1 MEIKYLERC
10 NRCEMNGKNTRA
22 KKALYRD
29 SSRYPCFFAAFYY
42 INRYKGGIFDIKYRL
57 HIKKEYSYGE
67 NNFAVMP
74 QNDMRRFLNS
84 IKMIIPFKYGF
95 ESNGEEYLLHLHLR
109 GTGNQH
115 KALLMFS
122 RALFEFPHNVC
133 ALDAL
138 QLRSLGTVDDIDYK
152 SIPLYNIYINC
163 LTGWNFSEDESI
175 IRCRNV
181 ELLTTRELKE
191 AFADKE
197 RSNIS
202 NKIHSKRV
210 RAHLVPFRMDT
221 DAIYS
226 DKDFKERVEVYSF
239 NYKERL

>member
-10 NRCEMNGKNTRA
+10 NRCEMNGKNIRA
-22 KKALYRD
+22 KRTLYRD
-29 SSRYPCFFAAFYY
+29 SRKYPCFFAAFYY
-42 INRYKGGIFDIKYRL
+42 INMYKRGIFDIKYRL

-74 QNDMRRFLNS
+74 LSSMRRFLNS

-95 ESNGEEYLLHLHLR
+95 ESNGEEYLLHLHLV

-133 ALDAL
+133 AYDAL
-138 QLRSLGTVDDIDYK
+138 RLRNLGTIDDIDYK

-163 LTGWNFSEDESI
+163 LTGWHFSEDESI
-175 IRCRNV
+175 INCRNT
-181 ELLTTRELKE
+181 ELLTTHELKE

-197 RSNIS
+197 RSSIS
-202 NKIHSKRV
+202 SKFHAKGIRV
-210 RAHLVPFRMDT
+210 RLVPFRHDT
-221 DAIYS
+221 TEIYS
-226 DKDFKERVEVYSF
+226 DKAFKERVEVYSF

>member
-1 MEIKYLERC
+1 
-10 NRCEMNGKNTRA
+10 MNGKNTRA
-22 KKALYRD
+22 KKTLYRD
-29 SSRYPCFFAAFYY
+29 SNIYPCFFAAFYY

-57 HIKKEYSYGE
+57 HIKKEYNRCA
-67 NNFAVMP
+67 NNFAVMSL
-74 QNDMRRFLNS
+74 NSMRRFLNS

-95 ESNGEEYLLHLHLR
+95 ESNGEEYLLHLHLI

-133 ALDAL
+133 AYDAL
-138 QLRSLGTVDDIDYK
+138 RLRNLGTVDDIDYK

-163 LTGWNFSEDESI
+163 LTGWHFSEDESI
-175 IRCRNV
+175 INCRNI
-181 ELLTTRELKE
+181 ELLTTHELKE

-197 RSNIS
+197 RSSIS
-202 NKIHSKRV
+202 SKFHSKEIRV
-210 RAHLVPFRMDT
+210 RLVPFRHDT
-221 DAIYS
+221 TEIYS
-226 DKDFKERVEVYSF
+226 DRAFKERVEVYSF

>member
-1 MEIKYLERC
+1 
-10 NRCEMNGKNTRA
+10 MNGKNTRA
-22 KKALYRD
+22 KKTLYRD
-29 SSRYPCFFAAFYY
+29 SNIYPCFFAAFYY

-57 HIKKEYSYGE
+57 HIKKEYNRCA

-95 ESNGEEYLLHLHLR
+95 ESNGEEYLLHLHLV

-133 ALDAL
+133 AYDAL
-138 QLRSLGTVDDIDYK
+138 RLRNLGTVDDIDYK

-163 LTGWNFSEDESI
+163 LTGWHFSEDESI
-175 IRCRNV
+175 INCRNI
-181 ELLTTRELKE
+181 ELLTTHELKE

-197 RSNIS
+197 RSSIS
-202 NKIHSKRV
+202 SKFHSKETRV
-210 RAHLVPFRMDT
+210 RLVPFRHDT
-221 DAIYS
+221 TEIYS
-226 DKDFKERVEVYSF
+226 DRAFKERVEVYSF

>member
-1 MEIKYLERC
+1 MEINYLERY
-10 NRCEMNGKNTRA
+10 NQCEMNGKNIRA
-22 KKALYRD
+22 KKTLYRD
-29 SSRYPCFFAAFYY
+29 SNIYPCFFAAFYY
-42 INRYKGGIFDIKYRL
+42 INMYKRGIFDIKYRL

-67 NNFAVMP
+67 NNFAIMP
-74 QNDMRRFLNS
+74 LSSMRRFLNS

-95 ESNGEEYLLHLHLR
+95 ESNGEEYLLHLHLV

-133 ALDAL
+133 AYDAL
-138 QLRSLGTVDDIDYK
+138 RLRNLGTIDDIDYK

-163 LTGWNFSEDESI
+163 LTGWHFSEDESI
-175 IRCRNV
+175 INCRNI
-181 ELLTTRELKE
+181 ELLTTHELKE

-197 RSNIS
+197 RSSIS
-202 NKIHSKRV
+202 NKFHAKGIRV
-210 RAHLVPFRMDT
+210 RLVPFRHDT
-221 DAIYS
+221 TEIYS
-226 DKDFKERVEVYSF
+226 DRAFKERAEVYSF

>member
-1 MEIKYLERC
+1 
-10 NRCEMNGKNTRA
+10 MNGKNIRA
-22 KKALYRD
+22 KRTLYRD
-29 SSRYPCFFAAFYY
+29 SRKYPCFFAAFYY
-42 INRYKGGIFDIKYRL
+42 INMYKRGIFDIKYRL

-74 QNDMRRFLNS
+74 LSSMRRFLNS

-95 ESNGEEYLLHLHLR
+95 ESNGEEYLLHLHLV

-133 ALDAL
+133 AYDAL
-138 QLRSLGTVDDIDYK
+138 RLRNLGTIDDIDYK

-163 LTGWNFSEDESI
+163 LTGWHFSEDESI
-175 IRCRNV
+175 INCRNT
-181 ELLTTRELKE
+181 ELLTTHELKE
-191 AFADKE
+191 AFSDKE
-197 RSNIS
+197 RSSIS
-202 NKIHSKRV
+202 SKFHSKKIRV
-210 RAHLVPFRMDT
+210 RLVPFRHDT
-221 DAIYS
+221 TEIYS
-226 DKDFKERVEVYSF
+226 DKAFKERVEVYSF

>member
-1 MEIKYLERC
+1 
-10 NRCEMNGKNTRA
+10 MNGKNIRA
-22 KKALYRD
+22 KRTLYRD
-29 SSRYPCFFAAFYY
+29 SLKYPCFFAAFYY
-42 INRYKGGIFDIKYRL
+42 INMYKRGIFDIKYRL

-74 QNDMRRFLNS
+74 LSSMRRFLNS

-95 ESNGEEYLLHLHLR
+95 ESNGEEYLLYLHLV

-133 ALDAL
+133 AYDAL
-138 QLRSLGTVDDIDYK
+138 RLRNLGTIDDIDYK

-163 LTGWNFSEDESI
+163 LTGWRFSEDESI
-175 IRCRNV
+175 INCRNI
-181 ELLTTRELKE
+181 ELLTTHELKE

-197 RSNIS
+197 RSSIS
-202 NKIHSKRV
+202 SKFHSKEIRV
-210 RAHLVPFRMDT
+210 RLVPFRRDT
-221 DAIYS
+221 TEIYS
-226 DKDFKERVEVYSF
+226 DRAFKERVEVYSF

>member
-1 MEIKYLERC
+1 
-10 NRCEMNGKNTRA
+10 MNGKNIRA
-22 KKALYRD
+22 KRTLYRD
-29 SSRYPCFFAAFYY
+29 SRKYPCFFAAFYY
-42 INRYKGGIFDIKYRL
+42 INMYKRGIFDIKYRL

-74 QNDMRRFLNS
+74 LSSMRRFLNS

-95 ESNGEEYLLHLHLR
+95 ESNGEEYLLHLHLV

-133 ALDAL
+133 AYDAL
-138 QLRSLGTVDDIDYK
+138 RLRNLGTIDDIDYK

-163 LTGWNFSEDESI
+163 LTGWNFSGDESI
-175 IRCRNV
+175 INCRNT
-181 ELLTTRELKE
+181 ELLTTHELKE

-197 RSNIS
+197 RSSIS
-202 NKIHSKRV
+202 SKFNSKEIRV
-210 RAHLVPFRMDT
+210 RLVPFRHDT
-221 DAIYS
+221 TEIYS
-226 DKDFKERVEVYSF
+226 DKAFKERVEVYSF

>member
-1 MEIKYLERC
+1 MEINYLARY
-10 NRCEMNGKNTRA
+10 NQCEMNGKNIRA
-22 KKALYRD
+22 KKTLYRD
-29 SSRYPCFFAAFYY
+29 SNIYPCFFAAFYY

-57 HIKKEYSYGE
+57 HIKKEYNQYA
-67 NNFAVMP
+67 NNFAVMSLSS
-74 QNDMRRFLNS
+74 MRRFLNS

-95 ESNGEEYLLHLHLR
+95 ESNGEEYLLHLHLV

-133 ALDAL
+133 AYDAL
-138 QLRSLGTVDDIDYK
+138 RLRNLGTVDDIDYK

-163 LTGWNFSEDESI
+163 LTGWHFSEDESI
-175 IRCRNV
+175 INCRNT
-181 ELLTTRELKE
+181 ELLTTHELKE

-197 RSNIS
+197 RSSIS
-202 NKIHSKRV
+202 SKFHSKEIRV
-210 RAHLVPFRMDT
+210 RLVPFRHDT
-221 DAIYS
+221 TEIYS
-226 DKDFKERVEVYSF
+226 DRAFKERVEVYSF

>member
-1 MEIKYLERC
+1 
-10 NRCEMNGKNTRA
+10 MNGKNIRA
-22 KKALYRD
+22 KRTLYRD
-29 SSRYPCFFAAFYY
+29 SRKCPCFFAAFYY
-42 INRYKGGIFDIKYRL
+42 INMYKRGIFDIKYRL

-74 QNDMRRFLNS
+74 LSSMRRFLNS

-95 ESNGEEYLLHLHLR
+95 ESNGEEYLLHLHLV

-133 ALDAL
+133 AYDAL
-138 QLRSLGTVDDIDYK
+138 RLRNLGTIDDIDYK

-163 LTGWNFSEDESI
+163 LTGWHFSEDESI
-175 IRCRNV
+175 INCRNT
-181 ELLTTRELKE
+181 ELLTTHELKE

-197 RSNIS
+197 RSSIS
-202 NKIHSKRV
+202 SKFHSKETKV
-210 RAHLVPFRMDT
+210 RLVPFRHDT
-221 DAIYS
+221 TEIYS
-226 DKDFKERVEVYSF
+226 DKAFKERVEVYSF

>member
-1 MEIKYLERC
+1 
-10 NRCEMNGKNTRA
+10 MNGKNIRA
-22 KKALYRD
+22 KRTLYRD
-29 SSRYPCFFAAFYY
+29 SLKYPCFFAAFYY
-42 INRYKGGIFDIKYRL
+42 INMYKRGIFDIKYRL

-74 QNDMRRFLNS
+74 LSSMRRFLNS
-84 IKMIIPFKYGF
+84 IKMIKYGF
-95 ESNGEEYLLHLHLR
+95 ESNGEEYLLYLHLV

-133 ALDAL
+133 AYDAL
-138 QLRSLGTVDDIDYK
+138 RLRNLGTVDDIDYK

-163 LTGWNFSEDESI
+163 LTGWRFSEDESI
-175 IRCRNV
+175 INCRNI
-181 ELLTTRELKE
+181 ELLTTHELKE

-197 RSNIS
+197 RSSIS
-202 NKIHSKRV
+202 SKFHSKEIRV
-210 RAHLVPFRMDT
+210 RLVPFRRDT
-221 DAIYS
+221 TEIYS
-226 DKDFKERVEVYSF
+226 DRAFKERVEVYSF

>member
-1 MEIKYLERC
+1 
-10 NRCEMNGKNTRA
+10 MNGKNIRA
-22 KKALYRD
+22 KRTLYRD
-29 SSRYPCFFAAFYY
+29 SLKYPCFFAAFYY
-42 INRYKGGIFDIKYRL
+42 INMYKRGIFDIKYRL

-74 QNDMRRFLNS
+74 LSSMRRFLNS

-95 ESNGEEYLLHLHLR
+95 ESNGEEYLLHLHLV

-133 ALDAL
+133 AYDAL
-138 QLRSLGTVDDIDYK
+138 QLRNLGTVDDINYK

-163 LTGWNFSEDESI
+163 LTGWRFSEDESI
-175 IRCRNV
+175 INCRNI
-181 ELLTTRELKE
+181 ELLTTHELKE

-197 RSNIS
+197 RSSIS
-202 NKIHSKRV
+202 SKFHSKEIRV
-210 RAHLVPFRMDT
+210 RLVPFRRDT
-221 DAIYS
+221 TEIYS
-226 DKDFKERVEVYSF
+226 DRAFKERVEVYSF

>member
-1 MEIKYLERC
+1 MEINYLERY
-10 NRCEMNGKNTRA
+10 NICEMNGKNTRA
-22 KKALYRD
+22 KKTLYRD
-29 SSRYPCFFAAFYY
+29 SNIYPCFFAAFYY

-57 HIKKEYSYGE
+57 HIKKEYNRCA

-95 ESNGEEYLLHLHLR
+95 ESNGEEYLLHLHLV

-133 ALDAL
+133 AYDAL
-138 QLRSLGTVDDIDYK
+138 RLRNLGTVDDIDYK

-163 LTGWNFSEDESI
+163 LTGWHFSEDESI
-175 IRCRNV
+175 INCRNI
-181 ELLTTRELKE
+181 ELLTTHELKE

-197 RSNIS
+197 RSSIS
-202 NKIHSKRV
+202 SKFHSKETRV
-210 RAHLVPFRMDT
+210 RLVPFRHDT
-221 DAIYS
+221 TEIYS
-226 DKDFKERVEVYSF
+226 DRAFKERVEVYSF

>member
-1 MEIKYLERC
+1 
-10 NRCEMNGKNTRA
+10 MNGKNIRA
-22 KKALYRD
+22 KRTLYRD
-29 SSRYPCFFAAFYY
+29 SLKYPCFFAAFYY
-42 INRYKGGIFDIKYRL
+42 INMYKRGIFDIKYRL

-95 ESNGEEYLLHLHLR
+95 ESNEEEYLLHLHLV

-133 ALDAL
+133 AYDAL
-138 QLRSLGTVDDIDYK
+138 QLRNLGTVDDIDYK

-163 LTGWNFSEDESI
+163 LTGWNFSGDESI
-175 IRCRNV
+175 INCRNI
-181 ELLTTRELKE
+181 ELLTTHELKE

-197 RSNIS
+197 RSSIS
-202 NKIHSKRV
+202 SKFHSKEIRV
-210 RAHLVPFRMDT
+210 RLVPFRHDT
-221 DAIYS
+221 TEIYS
-226 DKDFKERVEVYSF
+226 DRAFKERVEVYSF